1 MDSEVKEFLDYL
13 FEVSYRT
20 LKLPRKFVKAVEDI
34 ISNSEMTDV
43 DIKFSEWI
51 NNNNF
56 FNSNKNMGK
65 KKELYLVWQNWGDAD
80 SIETK
85 LCGVFDNEEK
95 ALELKVELDKKVVD
109 ADNCWSIMPKDV
121 YCQWPTVEIE
131 NGDNAFEYV
140 MEYEGY
146 TLKQRD
152 EQESIWIDMTDAYK
166 EAVIETVY
174 MNTEL

>member
-13 FEVSYRT
+13 HEVSHKV
-20 LKLPRKFVKAVEDI
+20 LKLPRKFVKSFKDI
-34 ISNSEMTDV
+34 NSDSEMTNADR
-43 DIKFSEWI
+43 KFSEWI

-65 KKELYLVWQNWGDAD
+65 QKKLYLVWQNWGDAD

-85 LCGVFDNEEK
+85 LCGVFDDEQK
-95 ALELKVELDKKVVD
+95 ALELKAELDKKVVNTD
-109 ADNCWSIMPKDV
+109 DCWTIMPKEV

-131 NGDNAFEYV
+131 NGENEFEYV

-166 EAVIETVY
+166 EAVIEVVN
-174 MNTEL
+174 MNETL